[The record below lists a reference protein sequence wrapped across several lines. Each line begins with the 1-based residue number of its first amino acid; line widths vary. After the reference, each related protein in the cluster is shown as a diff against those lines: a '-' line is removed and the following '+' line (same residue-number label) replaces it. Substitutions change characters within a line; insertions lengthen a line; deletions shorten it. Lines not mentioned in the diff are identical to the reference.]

1 MSQFEK
7 NLPPKKNKS
16 TSGGSTGTNQP
27 QRAGTRPPSYE
38 SHSTKQTA
46 SRGTPVSAGTGG
58 PSGTRMPNGR
68 RPKKKG
74 KRVLLVVGIVFLSI
88 ILLAAIALAVVYNS
102 IASEIAPEEGG
113 YTPEDIGTDT
123 IPEYSGAGV
132 TNFLVCGIDYDNEE
146 ADGYTTEEHVGRTD
160 MILYVRYDTV
170 NNKVVLMQIPR
181 DVYVGPELETGGT
194 GKINGLYYFAEDP
207 DNRMEPLSRAIY
219 DQLGLPVDF
228 YVTLDMDALKEIIDH
243 PPGYISVYVPM
254 DVIDPNNPEAMIPA
268 GWRDFTSDEAEFFLR
283 NRTSPTYEGLSDIMR
298 LQMQQSFYSA
308 LYREFTELTPTD
320 LLMWMRVLL
329 YRVNTDMD
337 PIQLGGLAQNALTL
351 ESSDITFIRPPVGA
365 AMYGNN
371 SVLSL
376 EAEGTADLL
385 NEFLRPEGQSL
396 SVDELNIYTL
406 PMELGVSEASIR
418 TMTDI
423 QSVETDTAATAQ
435 ASVPAAESVAA

>member
-1 MSQFEK
+1 MSQFER
-7 NLPPKKNKS
+7 NLPSKKGKGSAASSSS
-16 TSGGSTGTNQP
+16 TSGTSGNKNAMRATQNETATRQGSGGKP
-27 QRAGTRPPSYE
+27 SVPPSMPPQ
-38 SHSTKQTA
+38 KN
-46 SRGTPVSAGTGG
+46 RG
-58 PSGTRMPNGR
+58 
-68 RPKKKG
+68 PKKKK
-74 KRVLLVVGIVFLSI
+74 KRIIRVVLIVLLCLVVLVVG
-88 ILLAAIALAVVYNS
+88 ALAFVYNS
-102 IASEIAPEEGG
+102 IRVEIAPEEGG
-113 YTPEDIGTDT
+113 YTPEDIGS
-123 IPEYSGAGV
+123 IPEYTGEGV
-132 TNFLVCGIDYDNEE
+132 TNFLVCGLDYDNEE
-146 ADGYTTEEHVGRTD
+146 ADGYTTEEHIGRTD
-160 MILYVRYDTV
+160 MILYVRYDTI

-194 GKINGLYYFAEDP
+194 GKINGLYYYAEDP
-207 DNRMEPLSRAIY
+207 NNRMEPLSRAIY

-283 NRTSPTYEGLSDIMR
+283 NRTSPTYEGMSDIMR

-337 PIQLGGLAQNALTL
+337 PVQLGGLAQNALSL

-376 EAEGTADLL
+376 EAEGTADLM
-385 NEFLRPEGQSL
+385 NEYLRPEGQSL
-396 SVDELNIYTL
+396 GVEDLNIYTL
-406 PMELGVSEASIR
+406 PMNLGVSEASIR
-418 TMTDI
+418 SMTDI
-423 QSVETDTAATAQ
+423 QAVETTD
-435 ASVPAAESVAA
+435 PAAEQTAETVVESDAA

>member
-1 MSQFEK
+1 MNQFEK
-7 NLPPKKNKS
+7 NLPPKKGKNAASSATKK
-16 TSGGSTGTNQP
+16 P
-27 QRAGTRPPSYE
+27 QN
-38 SHSTKQTA
+38 
-46 SRGTPVSAGTGG
+46 AGTGR
-58 PSGTRMPNGR
+58 PPANAPNTAPPQKSANRQEVSRTPHTQQQNQPGGR
-68 RPKKKG
+68 PPQNQRPPQKQ
-74 KRVLLVVGIVFLSI
+74 KRKMKRILLGVGIVFLC
-88 ILLAAIALAVVYNS
+88 ILILGAGLLVWAYNS
-102 IASEIAPEEGG
+102 ISSEIAPEEGG
-113 YTPEDIGTDT
+113 YTPEDIAS
-123 IPEYSGAGV
+123 IPEYTGEGV
-132 TNFLVCGIDYDNEE
+132 TNFLVCGIDYDNEA
-146 ADGYTTEEHVGRTD
+146 ADGYTSEDHVGRTD
-160 MILYVRYDTV
+160 MILYVRYDTI
-170 NNKVVLMQIPR
+170 NNDVVLMQLPR
-181 DVYVGPELETGGT
+181 DIYVGPELETGGT
-194 GKINGLYYFAEDP
+194 GKINGLYYFAEDEE
-207 DNRMEPLSRAIY
+207 NRMEPLSRAVY

-283 NRTSPTYEGLSDIMR
+283 NRTSPTYEGMSDIMR

-308 LYREFTELTPTD
+308 LYREFTELTPND

-365 AMYGNN
+365 AMYGTN

-385 NEFLRPEGQSL
+385 NEYLRPEGQSL

-418 TMTDI
+418 TMSEV
-423 QSVETDTAATAQ
+423 QSVETD
-435 ASVPAAESVAA
+435 PAAAAAA